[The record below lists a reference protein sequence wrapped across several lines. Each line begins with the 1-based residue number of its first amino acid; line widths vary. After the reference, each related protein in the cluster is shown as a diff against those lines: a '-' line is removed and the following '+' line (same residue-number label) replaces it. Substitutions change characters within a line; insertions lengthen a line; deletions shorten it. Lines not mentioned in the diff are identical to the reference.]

1 MGLEMENKKKKC
13 QMDGRITPEKE
24 KAMEGWN
31 NHLQEGKYFQLK
43 AAVFHLYEG
52 NEHKFQ

>member
-1 MGLEMENKKKKC
+1 
-13 QMDGRITPEKE
+13 MDGRITPEKE